1 VIAEHVVIVGKGGV
15 GKSTTAA
22 NLSAALAEAGWR
34 VMLVGY
40 DPRWNS
46 TATLKVSNELE
57 PVPHWNGDLP
67 APLYATGYKG
77 SLCIEAGELTIEGRV
92 SHAASLLQIPVVID
106 YQPEFVIHDVS
117 WEPDHSFVMPTATEG
132 VARLI
137 VVTSADM
144 AAIHVV
150 NELFAWLNTLSAADC
165 RFHGVA
171 VNNLTGSFYE
181 SMISD
186 FVNQTG
192 TSIIARVPHS
202 LMVSVSDFYNQT
214 LIEAAP
220 YSHNTFVYRNLA
232 RRLAEQTTV
241 QRPAALDKDNL
252 KQWVLKWQDIFTE
265 METGIVRDG
274 SNI

>member
-1 VIAEHVVIVGKGGV
+1 MAAEHVVIVGKGGV
-15 GKSTTAA
+15 GRSTTAA

-46 TATLKVSNELE
+46 TATLKGSQKLE
-57 PVPHWNGDLP
+57 PVPHWGEELP
-67 APLYATGYKG
+67 APLYAAGYMG
-77 SLCIEAGELTIEGRV
+77 SLCVEAGESTSEGRAAN
-92 SHAASLLQIPVVID
+92 AASLLQLPVVIN
-106 YQPEFVIHDVS
+106 YRPEFVIHDVS
-117 WEPDHSFVMPTATEG
+117 WELDHSFVMPIATEG

-144 AAIHVV
+144 ASIHVV
-150 NELFAWLNTLSAADC
+150 NEFFAWLKTVSAVDC
-165 RFHGVA
+165 RFYGVV
-171 VNNLTGSFYE
+171 VNNLTGPFYE
-181 SMISD
+181 SMITD

-192 TSIIARVPHS
+192 TSIVASVPHS
-202 LMVSVSDFYNQT
+202 LMVSVSDFLNQT

-220 YSHNTFVYRNLA
+220 HSHNTFVYRKLA
-232 RRLAEQTTV
+232 RGLVEQTPL
-241 QRPAALDKDNL
+241 QRPVALDKEKLN
-252 KQWVLKWQDIFTE
+252 QWVMKWKDIISE